1 MGSLSIQLP
10 TILPRDG
17 TCLDFARIQAQNT
30 GETRRSMGR
39 GFSRKHF
46 IAETQNDSP
55 KKFGGHEA
63 AKANAEIGGG
73 GGRGARSGGR
83 PDLALPKSGNL
94 GCTVASA
101 VWVFGWLADE
111 GFLRL
116 NPSNGDCTRAS
127 REPEVSRGVHGE
139 SGCSRKQCRESS
151 SAPSG
156 SFSGGLLTPTKDMKG
171 RFIHQYLDR

>member
-1 MGSLSIQLP
+1 
-10 TILPRDG
+10 
-17 TCLDFARIQAQNT
+17 
-30 GETRRSMGR
+30 MGR

-63 AKANAEIGGG
+63 AKANAKIGGG

-111 GFLRL
+111 GFLSL
-116 NPSNGDCTRAS
+116 NPSNGDCMRAS

-156 SFSGGLLTPTKDMKG
+156 SFSGGLLTPTKDIKG